1 MTKYLTSILLSLSLA
16 TFANCASAYGNGYG
30 YTEPNGGVP
39 APSGQTNQSA
49 NTNVQQAN
57 ITPTIAPNLGQEQ
70 QQGQGQNQYQQNLA
84 NGGALNLDSHDR
96 VNNKSYTVFG
106 PAANAIRS
114 SDCAG
119 TADGFSLYTYLGGI
133 GYSHAP
139 ESMPCRMQQQIQL
152 TCGVANTLVQTGAVL
167 AQNNQLNQTGY
178 RILNRAIEALD
189 QCIIQ
194 LKGSPLAV
202 ELAQNYG
209 KNYGSTPLPGNTLP
223 ARTEE

>member
-57 ITPTIAPNLGQEQ
+57 ITPTIAPTLGQEQ

-139 ESMPCRMQQQIQL
+139 ESMPCRMQQQTQL

-209 KNYGSTPLPGNTLP
+209 KNYGSAPLPGNTLP

>member
-30 YTEPNGGVP
+30 YTEPNGGIP

>member
-30 YTEPNGGVP
+30 YTEPHTGEP
-39 APSGQTNQSA
+39 TPSGQTNQSA

-57 ITPTIAPNLGQEQ
+57 IAPTIAPNLGQEQ
-70 QQGQGQNQYQQNLA
+70 QQYQQNQA
-84 NGGALNLDSHDR
+84 TGGALNLDSHDK

-209 KNYGSTPLPGNTLP
+209 KNYGSAPLPGNTLP

>member
-30 YTEPNGGVP
+30 YTEPHTGEP
-39 APSGQTNQSA
+39 TLSGQTNQSA

-57 ITPTIAPNLGQEQ
+57 IAPTIAPNLGQEQ
-70 QQGQGQNQYQQNLA
+70 QQYQQNQA
-84 NGGALNLDSHDR
+84 TGGALSLDSHDK

>member
-1 MTKYLTSILLSLSLA
+1 MKKYLTSILLSFSLA

-30 YTEPNGGVP
+30 YTEPNSGVP
-39 APSGQTNQSA
+39 VPSGQTNQSA

-57 ITPTIAPNLGQEQ
+57 IAPTIAPNLGQDQ
-70 QQGQGQNQYQQNLA
+70 QQGQSQYQQNLA
-84 NGGALNLDSHDR
+84 TGGALNLDSHDR

-152 TCGVANTLVQTGAVL
+152 TCGVANTLV
-167 AQNNQLNQTGY
+167 
-178 RILNRAIEALD
+178 
-189 QCIIQ
+189 
-194 LKGSPLAV
+194 
-202 ELAQNYG
+202 
-209 KNYGSTPLPGNTLP
+209 
-223 ARTEE
+223 